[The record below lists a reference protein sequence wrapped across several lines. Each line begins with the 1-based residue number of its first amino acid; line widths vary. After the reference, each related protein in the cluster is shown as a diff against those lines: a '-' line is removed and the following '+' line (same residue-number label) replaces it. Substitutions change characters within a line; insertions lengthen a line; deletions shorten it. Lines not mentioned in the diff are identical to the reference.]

1 MELDINKALVVF
13 SGGQDSSTCLFWALK
28 HFSKVHTI
36 TFSYGQRHALEVD
49 MARRLAEKA
58 GVDFHLVDAPLIG
71 TLGAGVQL
79 FNPSTGR
86 FATLNKRNSGLKSDY
101 VASVV
106 VEADGNVIIGHSQGV
121 AYLDVKTMKVTD
133 GFGDHRKGGT
143 AADAAVNTSVNQVCR
158 DSRGLVWVATISGL
172 KVYDRTD
179 GRLYTVNLQGKHIY
193 SDVCPWPKAATA
205 SCG

>member
-1 MELDINKALVVF
+1 M
-13 SGGQDSSTCLFWALK
+13 SGGGFTVYRKSAGALA
-28 HFSKVHTI
+28 SDNVWT
-36 TFSYGQRHALEVD
+36 
-49 MARRLAEKA
+49 LAQLPD
-58 GVDFHLVDAPLIG
+58 GRIVIG

-86 FATLNKRNSGLKSDY
+86 FTTLNKRNSGLKSDY

-121 AYLDVKTMKVTD
+121 AYLDVKTMKVID

-179 GRLYTVNLQGKHIY
+179 GRLYTVNLKESISIQT
-193 SDVCPWPKAATA
+193 SAPWPKAATA